1 VAQQVRVLQGTAQ
14 VPLERV
20 AEADNVQL
28 MISLV
33 RRGLGVGVLSRL
45 DVESEVAAG
54 DLAFTP
60 ISDPVLKPLTLAL
73 CTATART
80 PSLAADM
87 VLGEIQQAFGAW
99 NAGL

>member
-1 VAQQVRVLQGTAQ
+1 MWKA
-14 VPLERV
+14 
-20 AEADNVQL
+20 
-28 MISLV
+28 
-33 RRGLGVGVLSRL
+33 
-45 DVESEVAAG
+45 VAAG